1 MIPMAPQ
8 IGFDRFIQLDWVA
21 AALKVRAGMASLDD
35 LNELLDAAGLGKEA
49 KAKTRTKLN
58 ALALAP
64 RTDLADLISRG
75 ADIVK
80 GTDHAEDLAAFAWG
94 AAIAT
99 YPYFGKVA
107 EFTGRLTSIQGDC
120 AVSEINRRISEVYG
134 DREVTKRA
142 TRAVIQTQ
150 ADWGAIQRVEKGKR
164 LVRLPAKSLKND
176 KMVVWLV
183 EAALRYQMKAIS
195 LATLQ
200 SLAVIYPFVL
210 DQPLGYVLSNSPMLE
225 VRAEGPSNQFV
236 ALRATFG
243 AQ

>member
-1 MIPMAPQ
+1 MIATAPQ
-8 IGFDRFIQLDWVA
+8 IGFDRFIQLDWVD
-21 AALKVRAGMASLDD
+21 AALKVRTGMASLDE

-58 ALALAP
+58 ALALEP
-64 RTDLADLISRG
+64 RADLADIISRG
-75 ADIVK
+75 VHIFK
-80 GTDHAEDLAAFAWG
+80 GTDNAGELAAFAWG

-120 AVSEINRRISEVYG
+120 AVSEIHRRISEVYG

-150 ADWGAIQRVEKGKR
+150 ADWGAIERVEKGKR
-164 LVRLPAKSLKND
+164 LVRLPAKSLKNE

-210 DQPLGYVLSNSPMLE
+210 DQPLGYVMSNSPMLE
-225 VRAEGPSNQFV
+225 VRAEGLSNQFV

-243 AQ
+243 GQ